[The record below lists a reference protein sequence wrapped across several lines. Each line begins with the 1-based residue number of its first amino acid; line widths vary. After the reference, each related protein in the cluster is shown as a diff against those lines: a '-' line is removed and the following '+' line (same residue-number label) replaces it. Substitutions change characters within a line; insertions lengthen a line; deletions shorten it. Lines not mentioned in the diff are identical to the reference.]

1 MRTKA
6 IIIKKQPTNEYDELI
21 TCYAQEFG
29 KLTAVA
35 KSVLKGSSMQAMHLD
50 NLNLVDFELIN
61 GRSIPI
67 IAATQS
73 ENSFRNIKSNLATLA
88 VAQFFM
94 DVADKMVFDLQKDE
108 PLWGFLVNVLEKLD
122 SRVRPETALS
132 FFRQQQF
139 YLLGVLG
146 HAPHTVLATA
156 DLYSRGR
163 SDVDHAFEYAIGARL
178 RSLDFIYSVLKY

>member
-21 TCYAQEFG
+21 TCYTQEFG

-50 NLNLVDFELIN
+50 NFNLVDFELIN

-67 IAATQS
+67 IAAAQS
-73 ENSFRNIKSNLATLA
+73 ENSFRNIKSSLPTLA

-94 DVADKMVFDLQKDE
+94 DVLDKMVFDLQKDE
-108 PLWGFLVNVLEKLD
+108 SLWEFMIDVLEKLD
-122 SRVRPETALS
+122 SRVKPETALT

-139 YLLGVLG
+139 YLLGVMCYHSG
-146 HAPHTVLATA
+146 D
-156 DLYSRGR
+156 DLDR
-163 SDVDHAFEYAIGARL
+163 DFEYALGTRL
-178 RSLDFIYSVLKY
+178 RSLDFIYRVVKFPVAAKPL

>member
-21 TCYAQEFG
+21 TCYTQEFG

-50 NLNLVDFELIN
+50 NFNLVDFELIN

-67 IAATQS
+67 IAAAQS
-73 ENSFRNIKSNLATLA
+73 DNSFRNIKSSLPTLA

-94 DVADKMVFDLQKDE
+94 DVVDKMVFDLQKDE
-108 PLWGFLVNVLEKLD
+108 SLWEFMVDVLEKLD
-122 SRVRPETALS
+122 SKVRPETALT

-139 YLLGVLG
+139 YLLKVLG
-146 HAPHTVLATA
+146 YGSPRF
-156 DLYSRGR
+156 DLGKER
-163 SDVDHAFEYAIGARL
+163 SNLDAEFEYALGARL

>member
-21 TCYAQEFG
+21 TCYTQEFG

-50 NLNLVDFELIN
+50 NFNLVDFELIN

-67 IAATQS
+67 IAAAQS
-73 ENSFRNIKSNLATLA
+73 ENSFRNIKSSLPTLA

-94 DVADKMVFDLQKDE
+94 DVLDKMVFDLQKDE
-108 PLWGFLVNVLEKLD
+108 SLWEFMIDVLEKLD
-122 SRVRPETALS
+122 SKVRPETALT

-146 HAPHTVLATA
+146 YGSP
-156 DLYSRGR
+156 R
-163 SDVDHAFEYAIGARL
+163 SDLGEKRSDLDTEFEHALGVRL
-178 RSLDFIYSVLKY
+178 KSLDFIYSVLK